1 MPITEFRIKGYRSI
15 VDLDLSLKRINVIVG
30 PNGCGKSNLYQAITM
45 VKAAADGRLA
55 RALAD
60 EGGMPSVLWAG
71 PRKEGPVRLQI
82 GASVDDYKYDLVLG
96 LPTDSASAFKL
107 DPVVKEETLRY
118 GRRQSV
124 NLLKR
129 GTSNCSMVDSDGVRD
144 DYLMELSSSESAMSQ
159 IVDAHRYPLTAK
171 FRQSVSS
178 WRFYHQFRSDLDSPL
193 RHPQVG
199 VRTYVMAP
207 DGSDLAAALQTILE
221 IGDREGL
228 AECVEL
234 AFPGAH
240 VGVDIQDGRFEV
252 LLSRP
257 GVNRPMNARELSDGT
272 IRYLCLLTALLSPRP
287 ASLIA
292 LNEPES
298 NLHTSL
304 LKPLASLI
312 CRASL
317 TSQIWITT
325 HSYELAEFV
334 QEEIGIAPIRLC
346 MEDGETRVEGRPK
359 TRYFV
364 AEE

>member
-15 VDLDLSLKRINVIVG
+15 VDLELSLKRINVIVG
-30 PNGCGKSNLYQAITM
+30 PNGCGKSNLYKAITM

-60 EGGMPSVLWAG
+60 EGGMPSALWAG
-71 PRKEGPVRLQI
+71 PRKEGPVRLLI
-82 GASVDDYKYDLVLG
+82 GASIDDFQYDLALG
-96 LPTDSASAFKL
+96 LPTEALTAFNL

-124 NLLKR
+124 NILRR
-129 GTSNCSMVDSDGVRD
+129 GTSNCTMLDDDGNKN
-144 DYLMELSSSESAMSQ
+144 DYLLELSSSESAMSQ
-159 IVDAHRYPLTAK
+159 ISDAHRYPLMSQ
-171 FRQSVSS
+171 FRHAVTG
-178 WRFYHQFRSDLDSPL
+178 WRFYHQFRSDLESPL
-193 RHPQVG
+193 RHPQIG

-207 DGSDLAAALQTILE
+207 DGSDLAAALQTIFE

-228 AECVEL
+228 NECVEL
-234 AFPGAH
+234 AFPGAQ
-240 VGVDIQDGRFEV
+240 VGVDTKDGRFEV
-252 LLSRP
+252 FLSRP

-272 IRYLCLLTALLSPRP
+272 IRYLCLLAALLSPRP
-287 ASLIA
+287 ATLIA

-325 HSYELAEFV
+325 HSYELAEYV
-334 QEEIGIAPIRLC
+334 QDEAGVAPIRLC
-346 MEDGETRVEGRPK
+346 MEDGETRVEGK
-359 TRYFV
+359 QKGRYFL